1 MMTTAPTL
9 LVAAPT
15 LLVVALA
22 VAVVAVVALTA
33 AVVYLLRQNRALR
46 RRLASPPVWAA
57 IPSQPSPSPTDAT
70 SAPNQQQPI
79 DTAALFEA
87 LNRRV
92 NEERLFLDPDFGR
105 KGLCAVS
112 GLRKE
117 RIGELIRLYGGGGN
131 VQTYLNRKRV
141 AYAVTLMQEHP
152 NYSMEA
158 IATECGISNLSTFYR
173 VFKQAYGASPNE
185 YRKKLG

>member
-1 MMTTAPTL
+1 MTTAPTL

-46 RRLASPPVWAA
+46 RRLVSPPVWAA
-57 IPSQPSPSPTDAT
+57 IPSQPSPSP
-70 SAPNQQQPI
+70 APPLPTNQPL

-105 KGLCAVS
+105 EGLCAVS
-112 GLRKE
+112 GLQKE

-158 IATECGISNLSTFYR
+158 IAVECGIGNISTFYR